1 MFPPPGLDA
10 GLFVG
15 RQHAIGIAE
24 GASFPEAFIEIQD
37 RTSLLGKLG
46 ISGKDPTSV
55 IPRPNR
61 ILRQPDA
68 RSWSLRSKAT
78 SPRPMTSRLRSSRTM
93 PEDAGQ
99 RQTVGMQVTH
109 RWQRLHFNDH
119 LGGKSEAAGLCGEHP
134 RARPDDVGR
143 NVCATY
149 TRSEPTY
156 PIGTAMSLLSES
168 SGRRRGTILA
178 GRTSIYDENIS
189 FLLSMRDI
197 WTLGLATFE
206 GANVQEA
213 KLTEHGKM
221 VRDYLNR
228 QTVTQLPDSPTVG
241 LQHRKTLPRR
251 GVVPLT
257 PDGSQVVGLFSEYA
271 DNWYK
276 FRIDETS
283 DYIIR
288 TSEPEPAATGVDTV
302 IVLYDS
308 NNNQIGVD
316 DDSGDDTYSVLQKE
330 LDAGNYNLRV
340 SSYEGRRGGY
350 TLMVNKRSEVP
361 QKDAVFVEEHERPSD
376 EDVQELS
383 ADCKLVGQPLDKDEA
398 LWFKLDVTEND
409 KYTIKTSPPKSGS
422 VWTQSSILYANNPWR
437 LLGDDDD
444 GSENALFYSSLVK
457 DLSTG
462 TYYIRVS
469 SFWLED
475 PGNFQ
480 ISVCNGQEGS

>member
-1 MFPPPGLDA
+1 MNTVETLQN
-10 GLFVG
+10 L
-15 RQHAIGIAE
+15 
-24 GASFPEAFIEIQD
+24 
-37 RTSLLGKLG
+37 
-46 ISGKDPTSV
+46 
-55 IPRPNR
+55 
-61 ILRQPDA
+61 
-68 RSWSLRSKAT
+68 
-78 SPRPMTSRLRSSRTM
+78 

-99 RQTVGMQVTH
+99 AKQSNAVTKVATNI
-109 RWQRLHFNDH
+109 RDLSRDASVADSLTLLRNAGAERDFKELALGQNWQAHVDRS
-119 LGGKSEAAGLCGEHP
+119 SE
-134 RARPDDVGR
+134 
-143 NVCATY
+143 N
-149 TRSEPTY
+149 
-156 PIGTAMSLLSES
+156 
-168 SGRRRGTILA
+168 
-178 GRTSIYDENIS
+178 ENIS

-409 KYTIKTSPPKSGS
+409 KYTIETSPPKSGS
-422 VWTQSSILYANNPWR
+422 GVDTIIHLYAKNPWR

-480 ISVCNGQEGS
+480 ISVCNGQVGS

>member
-1 MFPPPGLDA
+1 M
-10 GLFVG
+10 
-15 RQHAIGIAE
+15 
-24 GASFPEAFIEIQD
+24 
-37 RTSLLGKLG
+37 
-46 ISGKDPTSV
+46 
-55 IPRPNR
+55 
-61 ILRQPDA
+61 
-68 RSWSLRSKAT
+68 
-78 SPRPMTSRLRSSRTM
+78 
-93 PEDAGQ
+93 
-99 RQTVGMQVTH
+99 
-109 RWQRLHFNDH
+109 
-119 LGGKSEAAGLCGEHP
+119 
-134 RARPDDVGR
+134 
-143 NVCATY
+143 
-149 TRSEPTY
+149 
-156 PIGTAMSLLSES
+156 
-168 SGRRRGTILA
+168 
-178 GRTSIYDENIS
+178 
-189 FLLSMRDI
+189 
-197 WTLGLATFE
+197 
-206 GANVQEA
+206 
-213 KLTEHGKM
+213 
-221 VRDYLNR
+221 
-228 QTVTQLPDSPTVG
+228 
-241 LQHRKTLPRR
+241 
-251 GVVPLT
+251 
-257 PDGSQVVGLFSEYA
+257 
-271 DNWYK
+271 
-276 FRIDETS
+276 
-283 DYIIR
+283 
-288 TSEPEPAATGVDTV
+288 

-409 KYTIKTSPPKSGS
+409 KYTIETSPPKSGS
-422 VWTQSSILYANNPWR
+422 GVDTIIHLYAKNPWR